1 MKSCFLLEL
10 FWKKLIFLG
19 LLADFHFS
27 NNLVDIFLS
36 FSSLSLFLA
45 WLFKLLKVLLYLLT
59 DDCHKFIHIW
69 FQVSHGIYHIWL
81 FITQS
86 STHNFFSSYCHLY
99 VTFIDA
105 CFFSVPLGSHC
116 VHMLIVCPSAIWRS
130 TIWSAKHPCHLSCS
144 NLPLRTSPASPAS
157 CCKTTD
163 MRCLS
168 VNIQPPHS
176 LYCIF
181 FAHLIWWLIWRGKLA
196 WKDKKYVNIFICRLH
211 VVLLGI
217 LIQWGIFASGM
228 KRRKGLVCDAFD
240 AFAAQSGL
248 VCDIADRQLAWMA
261 ALTGMFSH
269 LLNLD
274 L

>member
-1 MKSCFLLEL
+1 MRSCFLLEL
-10 FWKKLIFLG
+10 FWKKWIFLG

-86 STHNFFSSYCHLY
+86 STHNFFFQLLPPLCHLY
-99 VTFIDA
+99 W
-105 CFFSVPLGSHC
+105 CMFFSVPLGSQC

-144 NLPLRTSPASPAS
+144 NLPLSTSPASPAS

-181 FAHLIWWLIWRGKLA
+181 FSTWYGDWTEEGSWPEKIKNMWIFLSVDFMWFFLEYWYSGGFLLQKWREEKGWFVMHLMLLLHNLA
-196 WKDKKYVNIFICRLH
+196 LFVT
-211 VVLLGI
+211 LLTDSWHEW
-217 LIQWGIFASGM
+217 QHSQACF
-228 KRRKGLVCDAFD
+228 RTF
-240 AFAAQSGL
+240 
-248 VCDIADRQLAWMA
+248 
-261 ALTGMFSH
+261 
-269 LLNLD
+269 
-274 L
+274 